1 MEENRKGNTLYAV
14 LGVATLV
21 VAIIGATFAY
31 FSAQATAT
39 GDEIKGGTTNIAL
52 TLNVDRVLFGAGADE
67 TGAYMN
73 LVPAQLD
80 LSGDTAKA
88 NVANAVNS
96 KCISGDYTGCHLYK
110 ITAKSASAL
119 TTASI
124 SLNNFDVTATD
135 KDAWKFIVFTGL
147 EATAEGTT
155 TYTVSDILTG
165 TTPEDFST
173 STAKT
178 GSAGYNLL
186 GLSEGF
192 TANEE
197 KVFYLLVY
205 LGNIEQIQNPTSTEN
220 EYSGIGD
227 YSGSVSFKAAEA
239 NVVANFNTTTSI
251 GEE

>member
-1 MEENRKGNTLYAV
+1 MKENKKGNTLYAV

-39 GDEIKGGTTNIAL
+39 GDEITGGTTDIAL
-52 TLNVDRVLFGAGADE
+52 TLNVDRVLFGAAEDE
-67 TGAYMN
+67 TGAYKN

-124 SLNNFDVTATD
+124 SLNSFNVTATD

-147 EATAEGTT
+147 EATAAGTT
-155 TYTVSDILTG
+155 TYTVSNIVTG
-165 TTPEDFST
+165 TTPQDFST
-173 STAKT
+173 STAT
-178 GSAGYNLL
+178 TTGYNIL
-186 GLSEGF
+186 GSSEGF

-205 LGNIEQIQNPTSTEN
+205 LGNIDQVQNPTSTEN
-220 EYSGIGD
+220 EYSGTGT

-239 NVVANFNTTTSI
+239 NVVANFNTSATVG
-251 GEE
+251 GE